1 MHWSGWHLVH
11 VVSTWFVLC
20 LSTWPVWCPR
30 GSSHDTEECKGKP
43 YQSTI
48 HQLHRKQPQTQRRPS
63 NKLAVAIVNEAATA
77 IVWGQEWEE
86 KSQSHSNL
94 SNLPVYIMN
103 GRAEKQIPNRQNT
116 SISTACQE
124 GRILYHSEKAINGW
138 LSISLN
144 MIGSRISQ
152 GHYFVDRLSL
162 SFSFWDEAADG
173 AERVLHVSP
182 S

>member
-20 LSTWPVWCPR
+20 PSTRPVWCPR

-48 HQLHRKQPQTQRRPS
+48 HQLHRKQPQTHRRPS
-63 NKLAVAIVNEAATA
+63 NKLAVAIGNEAATA
-77 IVWGQEWEE
+77 VVWGKEWEE

-94 SNLPVYIMN
+94 SNLPYNVYLMN
-103 GRAEKQIPNRQNT
+103 SRAENQIPNRQKNINLN
-116 SISTACQE
+116 SLSGRLHLISFW
-124 GRILYHSEKAINGW
+124 NGW

-162 SFSFWDEAADG
+162 SFSFWDGAADG